1 MEDSLPLNPD
11 TMDQG
16 SISSGIAVVACMAM
30 ALSYVLVLYA
40 PTFILRLP
48 PPLSLETYM
57 IRRFACA
64 SISTAASLV
73 ACVFLLPMKRF
84 WNASSIFR
92 VYGIRHDHLWQA
104 VVFPLLLTS
113 LLYSG
118 CFVSKLLFLL
128 TARKQEES
136 NGEGDSLTSG
146 FSHGFLERISSLTS
160 NVLAWR
166 NYVVAP
172 LTEELVFRACMIPL
186 LLCGGFS
193 KYTIVFLSPI
203 FFSLAHV
210 NHLLEL
216 YYDQRI
222 SFSRAVMSVGL
233 QLGYTVI
240 FGYYAS
246 FLFIRTG
253 HLAAPIAAHVFC
265 NVMGLP
271 LISSTRGKA
280 TRMAFMVGALVF
292 FVSLLPA
299 THPGLYNTR
308 TEHCNCWHGYCNWK

>member
-73 ACVFLLPMKRF
+73 ACVFLLPMKRS

-92 VYGIRHDHLWQA
+92 VYGIRHDHL
-104 VVFPLLLTS
+104 
-113 LLYSG
+113 
-118 CFVSKLLFLL
+118 
-128 TARKQEES
+128 QEES

-271 LISSTRGKA
+271 LISSTRGKGKEHN
-280 TRMAFMVGALVF
+280 RINGGMHVSKISSFGAKSNSNSISISRKLTFWSRLLV
-292 FVSLLPA
+292 S
-299 THPGLYNTR
+299 
-308 TEHCNCWHGYCNWK
+308 NCSIDTPYTC